1 MKEYMAIVW
10 LFFLGYAVTTGV
22 ALSLDNYGLEGLLTG
37 FVVGQACLLAGL
49 MAMIYRD
56 FQGALFI
63 SFEVFHKR
71 YRYPTL
77 MAIGFLYNFGI
88 WVDKFMFWYTP
99 GTGQDVVGPLRAS
112 IIYDM
117 PVFLAYLAIIP
128 GMAIFLMRIE
138 TDFVEYY
145 NAFYEAVREGASLQ
159 RIESVRNAMV
169 DSLRTGLFEIVK
181 IQAMAA
187 LMLFAAG
194 AALLTWLKISTLY
207 LPLLYIDVI
216 AASLQ
221 VLFMGIINVFF
232 YLDKRR
238 EVLSMVGALV
248 VLNISLTAITL
259 NRTPIYYGYGFA
271 LALLIVVLVSAYI
284 LDRRLDSLEFDTYM
298 MQ

>member
-1 MKEYMAIVW
+1 
-10 LFFLGYAVTTGV
+10 
-22 ALSLDNYGLEGLLTG
+22 
-37 FVVGQACLLAGL
+37 
-49 MAMIYRD
+49 
-56 FQGALFI
+56 
-63 SFEVFHKR
+63 
-71 YRYPTL
+71 
-77 MAIGFLYNFGI
+77 
-88 WVDKFMFWYTP
+88 
-99 GTGQDVVGPLRAS
+99 
-112 IIYDM
+112 
-117 PVFLAYLAIIP
+117 LAIIP

>member
-1 MKEYMAIVW
+1 
-10 LFFLGYAVTTGV
+10 
-22 ALSLDNYGLEGLLTG
+22 
-37 FVVGQACLLAGL
+37 
-49 MAMIYRD
+49 
-56 FQGALFI
+56 
-63 SFEVFHKR
+63 
-71 YRYPTL
+71 
-77 MAIGFLYNFGI
+77 
-88 WVDKFMFWYTP
+88 
-99 GTGQDVVGPLRAS
+99 
-112 IIYDM
+112 
-117 PVFLAYLAIIP
+117 
-128 GMAIFLMRIE
+128 MAIFLMRLE

-238 EVLSMVGALV
+238 EVLCMVGALV
-248 VLNISLTAITL
+248 VLNISLTAVTL
-259 NRTPIYYGYGFA
+259 SSTPIYYGYGFA

-284 LDRRLDSLEFDTYM
+284 LDRRLNSLEFDTYM